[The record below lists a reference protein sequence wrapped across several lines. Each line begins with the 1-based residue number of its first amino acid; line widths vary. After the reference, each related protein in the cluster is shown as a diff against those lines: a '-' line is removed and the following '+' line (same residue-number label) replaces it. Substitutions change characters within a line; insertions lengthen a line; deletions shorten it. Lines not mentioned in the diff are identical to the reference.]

1 MFRLPKI
8 INKTLSVRLSLI
20 VVSAM
25 AILLMATLTV
35 MLYYSKKAL
44 KEEALEKVSQT
55 LEGTVQSI
63 DNILLSVEQTSGNI
77 YFNLIT
83 HLDQPDMMYTYSR
96 QIVESNKYVAG
107 CAIAFKEN
115 FYPGHELFMPYFR
128 RENVGGR
135 DTIIQAETFA
145 NGPYTEQAW
154 YYKPME
160 SARPEWLNPLSGLG
174 DDTGEAP
181 IFTFSLPIYGADGK
195 TAGVVGVDVKL
206 SLLSQIV
213 SDTKPSANSYCLLL
227 DSDGTFIVR
236 PNGSKSFL
244 QTAFSFCDNEADS
257 SVEEAVQAMISGESG
272 YKPFRLN
279 GIDYY
284 VFFKPFKRAAVP
296 GRSMERLEWSVGII
310 YPEDD
315 IFGDYNSLSTYVL
328 VVAVVGLLLLFLC
341 CRVLINRQ
349 LKPLLMLTASAQRI
363 AKGKYNEQI
372 PDSRQADEV
381 GRLQDNFQ
389 KMQQSLSTN
398 IGELEQLKTTLQQ
411 HGEDL
416 NVAYNQAQKA
426 DRMKTA
432 FLHNMTNQMIGPAEA
447 IEKDVDALC
456 SGNAENQDIVYLSD
470 DIQKNG
476 GAIAELLDNLISV
489 SADEKRKEV
498 ADD

>member
-63 DNILLSVEQTSGNI
+63 DNILLSVEQSTGNI
-77 YFNLIT
+77 YFNLMP
-83 HLDQPDMMYTYSR
+83 HLDQPDMMFTYSR
-96 QIVESNKYVAG
+96 QIVEANKYVSG
-107 CAIAFKEN
+107 CAIAFREN
-115 FYPGHELFMPYFR
+115 FYQGRDLFMPYFR
-128 RENVGGR
+128 RENIGGR
-135 DTIIQAETFA
+135 DTVIQVETFA
-145 NGPYTEQAW
+145 NGPYTEQVW
-154 YYKPME
+154 YTRPME
-160 SARPEWLNPLSGLG
+160 SARPEWLNPLTGLG
-174 DDTGEAP
+174 NDTGEAP
-181 IFTFSLPIYGADGK
+181 IFTFSLPLYGADGK

-206 SLLSQIV
+206 SQLSQIV
-213 SDTKPSANSYCLLL
+213 SATKPSANSYCLLL

-236 PNGSKSFL
+236 PSGNKSFL
-244 QTAFSFCDNEADS
+244 QTAFSLYGDDAD
-257 SVEEAVQAMISGESG
+257 VGEAVKAMVSGETG

-296 GRSMERLEWSVGII
+296 GRSMEKLEWSVGII

-328 VVAVVGLLLLFLC
+328 AIAVVGLLLLFLC
-341 CRVLINRQ
+341 CRVMINRQ

-363 AKGKYNEQI
+363 AKGKYNELI

-389 KMQQSLSTN
+389 KMQQSLSAY

-416 NVAYNQAQKA
+416 NAAYNQAQKA

-432 FLHNMTNQMIGPAEA
+432 FLHNMTNQMLGPAEA
-447 IEKDVDALC
+447 IEKDVNALC
-456 SGNAENQDIVYLSD
+456 NDNTGNQNISQLSD
-470 DIQKNG
+470 DIQQKGNT
-476 GAIAELLDNLISV
+476 IAELLDNLINI

>member
-63 DNILLSVEQTSGNI
+63 DNILLSVEQTTGNI
-77 YFNLIT
+77 YFNLMP
-83 HLDQPDMMYTYSR
+83 HLDQPDMMYTYCR

-107 CAIAFKEN
+107 CAIAFREN
-115 FYPGHELFMPYFR
+115 FYQEHDLFMPYFR
-128 RENVGGR
+128 RENIGGR
-135 DTIIQAETFA
+135 DTIIQVETFA
-145 NGPYTEQAW
+145 NGPYTEQVW
-154 YYKPME
+154 YTRPME
-160 SARPEWLNPLSGLG
+160 SARPEWLNPLTGLG
-174 DDTGEAP
+174 NDTGEAP
-181 IFTFSLPIYGADGK
+181 IFTFSLPLYGADGK

-206 SLLSQIV
+206 SQLSQIV
-213 SDTKPSANSYCLLL
+213 SATKPSANSYCLLL

-236 PNGSKSFL
+236 PSGNKSFL
-244 QTAFSFCDNEADS
+244 QTAFSLYGDDAD
-257 SVEEAVQAMISGESG
+257 VGEAVKAMVSGETG

-296 GRSMERLEWSVGII
+296 GRSMEKLEWSVGII

-328 VVAVVGLLLLFLC
+328 AVAVVGLLLLFLC
-341 CRVLINRQ
+341 CRVMINRQ

-363 AKGKYNEQI
+363 AKGKYNELI

-389 KMQQSLSTN
+389 KMQQSLSAY

-416 NVAYNQAQKA
+416 NAAYNQAQKA

-432 FLHNMTNQMIGPAEA
+432 FLHNMTNQMLGPAEA
-447 IEKDVDALC
+447 IEKDVNALC
-456 SGNAENQDIVYLSD
+456 NDNTGNQNISQLSD
-470 DIQKNG
+470 DIQQNG
-476 GAIAELLDNLISV
+476 STIAELLDNLISI

>member
-63 DNILLSVEQTSGNI
+63 DNILLSVEQTTGNI
-77 YFNLIT
+77 YFNLMP
-83 HLDQPDMMYTYSR
+83 HLDQPDMMFTYSR
-96 QIVESNKYVAG
+96 QIVEANKYVSG
-107 CAIAFKEN
+107 CAIAFREN
-115 FYPGHELFMPYFR
+115 FYQGRDLFMPYFR
-128 RENVGGR
+128 RENIGGR
-135 DTIIQAETFA
+135 DTVIQAETFA
-145 NGPYTEQAW
+145 NGLYTEQVW
-154 YYKPME
+154 YTKPME
-160 SARPEWLNPLSGLG
+160 SARPEWLNPLAGLG
-174 DDTGEAP
+174 NDTGEAP
-181 IFTFSLPIYGADGK
+181 IVTFSLPLYSADGK
-195 TAGVVGVDVKL
+195 PAGVVGVDMKL

-213 SDTKPSANSYCLLL
+213 SATKPSANSYCVLL

-236 PNGSKSFL
+236 PSGNKSFL
-244 QTAFSFCDNEADS
+244 QTAFSLYGDDAD
-257 SVEEAVQAMISGESG
+257 VGEAVKAMVSGETG

-284 VFFKPFKRAAVP
+284 VFFKPFKRSAVP
-296 GRSMERLEWSVGII
+296 GRSMEKLEWSVGII

-328 VVAVVGLLLLFLC
+328 AVAVVGLLLLFFC
-341 CRVLINRQ
+341 CRVMIHRQ

-363 AKGKYNEQI
+363 AKGKYNELI

-389 KMQQSLSTN
+389 KMQQSLSTS

-416 NVAYNQAQKA
+416 DVAYNQAQKA

-447 IEKDVDALC
+447 IDRDVSALC
-456 SGNAENQDIVYLSD
+456 NDKVGNQDISQLSD
-470 DIQKNG
+470 DIQQKGNT
-476 GAIAELLDNLISV
+476 IAELLDNLINI

>member
-154 YYKPME
+154 YTKPME

-174 DDTGEAP
+174 NDTGEAP

-206 SLLSQIV
+206 SQLSQIV
-213 SDTKPSANSYCLLL
+213 SATKPSANSYCVLL

-236 PNGSKSFL
+236 PSGNKSFL
-244 QTAFSFCDNEADS
+244 QTAFSLYGDDAD
-257 SVEEAVQAMISGESG
+257 VGEAVKAMVSGETG

-296 GRSMERLEWSVGII
+296 GRSMEKLEWSVGII

-328 VVAVVGLLLLFLC
+328 AVAVVGLLLLFFC
-341 CRVLINRQ
+341 CRVMIHRQ

-363 AKGKYNEQI
+363 AKGKYNELI

-389 KMQQSLSTN
+389 KMQQSLSAY

-416 NVAYNQAQKA
+416 NAAYNQAQKA

-432 FLHNMTNQMIGPAEA
+432 FLHNMTNQMLGPAEA
-447 IEKDVDALC
+447 IEKDVNALC
-456 SGNAENQDIVYLSD
+456 NDNAGNQNISQLSD
-470 DIQKNG
+470 DIQQNG
-476 GAIAELLDNLISV
+476 STIAELLDNLISI

-498 ADD
+498 SDD

>member
-63 DNILLSVEQTSGNI
+63 DNILLSVEQTTGNI
-77 YFNLIT
+77 YFNLMP
-83 HLDQPDMMYTYSR
+83 HLDQPDMMYTYCR

-107 CAIAFKEN
+107 CAIAFREN
-115 FYPGHELFMPYFR
+115 FYQEHDLFMPYFR
-128 RENVGGR
+128 RENIGGR
-135 DTIIQAETFA
+135 DTIIQVETFA
-145 NGPYTEQAW
+145 NGPYTEQVW
-154 YYKPME
+154 YTRPME
-160 SARPEWLNPLSGLG
+160 SARPEWLNPLTGLG
-174 DDTGEAP
+174 NDTGEAP
-181 IFTFSLPIYGADGK
+181 IFTFSLPLYGADGK

-206 SLLSQIV
+206 SQLSQIV
-213 SDTKPSANSYCLLL
+213 SATKPSANSYCLLL

-236 PNGSKSFL
+236 PSGNKSFL
-244 QTAFSFCDNEADS
+244 QTAFSLYGDDAD
-257 SVEEAVQAMISGESG
+257 VGEAVKAMVSGETG

-279 GIDYY
+279 GINYY

-296 GRSMERLEWSVGII
+296 GRSMEKLEWSVGII

-328 VVAVVGLLLLFLC
+328 AIAVVGLLLLFLC
-341 CRVLINRQ
+341 CRVMINRQ

-363 AKGKYNEQI
+363 AKGKYNELI

-389 KMQQSLSTN
+389 KMQQSLSAY

-416 NVAYNQAQKA
+416 NAAYNQAQKA

-432 FLHNMTNQMIGPAEA
+432 FLHNMTNQMLGPAEA
-447 IEKDVDALC
+447 IEKDVNALC
-456 SGNAENQDIVYLSD
+456 NDNTGNQNISQLSD
-470 DIQKNG
+470 DIQQNG
-476 GAIAELLDNLISV
+476 STIAELLDNLISI

>member
-63 DNILLSVEQTSGNI
+63 DNILLSVEQTTGNI
-77 YFNLIT
+77 YFNLMP
-83 HLDQPDMMYTYSR
+83 HLDQPDMMYTYCR

-107 CAIAFKEN
+107 CAIAFREN
-115 FYPGHELFMPYFR
+115 FYQEHDLFMPYFR
-128 RENVGGR
+128 RENIGGR
-135 DTIIQAETFA
+135 DTIIQVETFA
-145 NGPYTEQAW
+145 NGPYTEQVW
-154 YYKPME
+154 YTRPME
-160 SARPEWLNPLSGLG
+160 SARPEWLNPLTGLG
-174 DDTGEAP
+174 NDTGEAP
-181 IFTFSLPIYGADGK
+181 IFTFSLPLYGADGK

-206 SLLSQIV
+206 SQLSQIV
-213 SDTKPSANSYCLLL
+213 SATKPSANSYCLLL

-236 PNGSKSFL
+236 PSGNKSFL
-244 QTAFSFCDNEADS
+244 QTAFSLYGDDAD
-257 SVEEAVQAMISGESG
+257 VGEAVKAMVSGETG

-296 GRSMERLEWSVGII
+296 GRSMEKLEWSVGII

-328 VVAVVGLLLLFLC
+328 AVAVVGLLLLFFC
-341 CRVLINRQ
+341 CRVMINRQ

-363 AKGKYNEQI
+363 AKGKYNELI

-389 KMQQSLSTN
+389 KMQQSLSAY

-416 NVAYNQAQKA
+416 NAAYNQAQKA

-447 IEKDVDALC
+447 IEKDVNALC
-456 SGNAENQDIVYLSD
+456 NDNTGNQNINQLSD
-470 DIQKNG
+470 DIQQNG
-476 GAIAELLDNLISV
+476 STIAELLDNLINI

>member
-128 RENVGGR
+128 RENIGGR
-135 DTIIQAETFA
+135 DTIIQAEIFA

-154 YYKPME
+154 YTKPME

-181 IFTFSLPIYGADGK
+181 IFTFSLPLYGADGK

-206 SLLSQIV
+206 SQLSQIV
-213 SDTKPSANSYCLLL
+213 SATKPSANSYCLLL

-236 PNGSKSFL
+236 PSGNKSFL
-244 QTAFSFCDNEADS
+244 QTAFSLYGDYAD
-257 SVEEAVQAMISGESG
+257 VGEAVKAMVSGETG

-296 GRSMERLEWSVGII
+296 GRSMEKLEWSVGII

-328 VVAVVGLLLLFLC
+328 AVAVVGLLLLFFC
-341 CRVLINRQ
+341 CRVMIHRQ

-363 AKGKYNEQI
+363 AKGKYNELI

-389 KMQQSLSTN
+389 KMQQSLSTS

-447 IEKDVDALC
+447 IDRDVSALC
-456 SGNAENQDIVYLSD
+456 NDKVGNQDISQLSD
-470 DIQKNG
+470 DIQQKGNT
-476 GAIAELLDNLISV
+476 IAELLDNLINI

>member
-63 DNILLSVEQTSGNI
+63 DNILLSVEQTTGNI
-77 YFNLIT
+77 YFNLMP
-83 HLDQPDMMYTYSR
+83 HLDQPDMMYTYCR

-107 CAIAFKEN
+107 CAIAFREN
-115 FYPGHELFMPYFR
+115 FYQEHDLFMPYFR
-128 RENVGGR
+128 RENIGGR
-135 DTIIQAETFA
+135 DTIIQVETFA
-145 NGPYTEQAW
+145 NGPYTEQVW
-154 YYKPME
+154 YTRPME
-160 SARPEWLNPLSGLG
+160 SARPEWLNPLTGLG
-174 DDTGEAP
+174 NDTGEAP
-181 IFTFSLPIYGADGK
+181 IFTFSLPLYGADGK

-206 SLLSQIV
+206 SQLSQIV
-213 SDTKPSANSYCLLL
+213 SATKPSANSYCLLL

-236 PNGSKSFL
+236 PSGNKSFL
-244 QTAFSFCDNEADS
+244 QTAFSLYGDDAD
-257 SVEEAVQAMISGESG
+257 VGEAVKAMVSGETG

-296 GRSMERLEWSVGII
+296 GRSMEKLEWSVGII

-328 VVAVVGLLLLFLC
+328 AIAVVGLLLLFLC
-341 CRVLINRQ
+341 CRVMINRQ

-363 AKGKYNEQI
+363 AKGKYNELI

-389 KMQQSLSTN
+389 KMQQSLSAY

-416 NVAYNQAQKA
+416 NAAYNQAQKA

-432 FLHNMTNQMIGPAEA
+432 FLHNMTNQMLGPAEA
-447 IEKDVDALC
+447 IEKDVNALC
-456 SGNAENQDIVYLSD
+456 NDNTGNQNISQLSD
-470 DIQKNG
+470 DIQQKGNT
-476 GAIAELLDNLISV
+476 IAELLDNLINI

>member
-63 DNILLSVEQTSGNI
+63 DNILLSVEQTTGNI
-77 YFNLIT
+77 YFNLMP
-83 HLDQPDMMYTYSR
+83 HLDQPDMMYTYCR

-107 CAIAFKEN
+107 CAIAFREN
-115 FYPGHELFMPYFR
+115 FYQEHDLFMPYFR
-128 RENVGGR
+128 RENIGGR
-135 DTIIQAETFA
+135 DTIIQVETFA
-145 NGPYTEQAW
+145 NGPYTEQVW
-154 YYKPME
+154 YTRPME
-160 SARPEWLNPLSGLG
+160 SARPEWLNPLTGLG
-174 DDTGEAP
+174 NDTGEAP
-181 IFTFSLPIYGADGK
+181 IFTFSLPLYGADGK

-206 SLLSQIV
+206 SQLSQIV
-213 SDTKPSANSYCLLL
+213 SATKPSANSYCVLL

-236 PNGSKSFL
+236 PSGNKSFL
-244 QTAFSFCDNEADS
+244 QTAFSLYGDDAD
-257 SVEEAVQAMISGESG
+257 VGEAVKAMVSGETG

-296 GRSMERLEWSVGII
+296 GRSMEKLEWSVGII

-328 VVAVVGLLLLFLC
+328 AIAVVGLLLLFLC
-341 CRVLINRQ
+341 CRVMINRQ

-363 AKGKYNEQI
+363 AKGKYNELI

-389 KMQQSLSTN
+389 KMQQSLSAY

-416 NVAYNQAQKA
+416 NAAYNQAQKA

-432 FLHNMTNQMIGPAEA
+432 FLHNMTNQMLGPAEA
-447 IEKDVDALC
+447 IEKDVNALC
-456 SGNAENQDIVYLSD
+456 NDNTGNQNISQLSD
-470 DIQKNG
+470 DIQQKGNT
-476 GAIAELLDNLISV
+476 IAELLDNLINI

>member
-63 DNILLSVEQTSGNI
+63 DNILLSVEQTTGNI
-77 YFNLIT
+77 YFNLMP
-83 HLDQPDMMYTYSR
+83 HLDQPDMMYTYCR

-107 CAIAFKEN
+107 CAIAFREN
-115 FYPGHELFMPYFR
+115 FYQEHDLFMPYFR
-128 RENVGGR
+128 RENIGGR
-135 DTIIQAETFA
+135 DTIIQVETFA
-145 NGPYTEQAW
+145 NGPYTEQVW
-154 YYKPME
+154 YTRPME
-160 SARPEWLNPLSGLG
+160 SARPEWLNPLTGLG
-174 DDTGEAP
+174 NDTGEAP
-181 IFTFSLPIYGADGK
+181 IFTFSLPLYGADGK

-206 SLLSQIV
+206 SQLSQIV
-213 SDTKPSANSYCLLL
+213 SATKPSANSYCLLL

-236 PNGSKSFL
+236 PSGNKSFL
-244 QTAFSFCDNEADS
+244 QTAFSLYGDDAD
-257 SVEEAVQAMISGESG
+257 VGEAVKAMVSGESG

-279 GIDYY
+279 GINYY

-296 GRSMERLEWSVGII
+296 GRSMEKLEWSVGII

-328 VVAVVGLLLLFLC
+328 AVAVVGLLLLFFC
-341 CRVLINRQ
+341 CRVMIHRQ

-363 AKGKYNEQI
+363 AKGKYNELI

-389 KMQQSLSTN
+389 KMQQSLSAY

-416 NVAYNQAQKA
+416 NAAYNQAQKA

-432 FLHNMTNQMIGPAEA
+432 FLHNMTNQMLGPAEA
-447 IEKDVDALC
+447 IEKDVSALC
-456 SGNAENQDIVYLSD
+456 NDKVGNQDISQLSD
-470 DIQKNG
+470 DIQQKGNT
-476 GAIAELLDNLISV
+476 IAELLDNLINI

>member
-63 DNILLSVEQTSGNI
+63 DNILLSVEQTTGNI
-77 YFNLIT
+77 YFNLMP
-83 HLDQPDMMYTYSR
+83 HLDQPDMMFTYSR
-96 QIVESNKYVAG
+96 QIVEANKYVSG
-107 CAIAFKEN
+107 CAIAFREN
-115 FYPGHELFMPYFR
+115 FYQGRDLFMPYFR
-128 RENVGGR
+128 RENIGGR
-135 DTIIQAETFA
+135 DTIIQVETFA
-145 NGPYTEQAW
+145 NGPYTEQVW
-154 YYKPME
+154 YTRPME
-160 SARPEWLNPLSGLG
+160 SARPEWLNPLTGLG
-174 DDTGEAP
+174 NDTGEAP
-181 IFTFSLPIYGADGK
+181 IFTFSLPLYGADGK

-206 SLLSQIV
+206 SQLSQIV
-213 SDTKPSANSYCLLL
+213 SATKPSANSYCLLL

-236 PNGSKSFL
+236 PSGNKSFL
-244 QTAFSFCDNEADS
+244 QTAFSLYGDDAD
-257 SVEEAVQAMISGESG
+257 VGEAVKAMVSGETG

-296 GRSMERLEWSVGII
+296 GRSMEKLEWSVGII

-328 VVAVVGLLLLFLC
+328 AVAVVGLLLLFFC
-341 CRVLINRQ
+341 CRVMIHRQ
-349 LKPLLMLTASAQRI
+349 LKTLLMLTASAQRI
-363 AKGKYNEQI
+363 AKGKYNELI

-389 KMQQSLSTN
+389 KMQQSLSAY

-416 NVAYNQAQKA
+416 NAAYNQAQKA

-447 IEKDVDALC
+447 IDRDVSALC
-456 SGNAENQDIVYLSD
+456 NDKVGNQDISQLSD
-470 DIQKNG
+470 DIQQKGNT
-476 GAIAELLDNLISV
+476 IAELLDNLINI

>member
-63 DNILLSVEQTSGNI
+63 DNILLSVEQTTGNI
-77 YFNLIT
+77 YFNLMP
-83 HLDQPDMMYTYSR
+83 HLDQPDMMYTYCR

-107 CAIAFKEN
+107 CAIAFREN
-115 FYPGHELFMPYFR
+115 FYQEHDLFMPYFR
-128 RENVGGR
+128 RENIGGR
-135 DTIIQAETFA
+135 DTIIQVETFA
-145 NGPYTEQAW
+145 NGPYTEQVW
-154 YYKPME
+154 YTRPME
-160 SARPEWLNPLSGLG
+160 SARPEWLNPLTGLG
-174 DDTGEAP
+174 NDTGEAP
-181 IFTFSLPIYGADGK
+181 IFTFSLPLYGADGK

-206 SLLSQIV
+206 SQLSQIV
-213 SDTKPSANSYCLLL
+213 SATKPSANSYCLLL

-236 PNGSKSFL
+236 PSGNKSFL
-244 QTAFSFCDNEADS
+244 QTAFSLYGDDAD
-257 SVEEAVQAMISGESG
+257 VGEAVKAMVSGETG

-296 GRSMERLEWSVGII
+296 GRSMEKLEWSVGII

-328 VVAVVGLLLLFLC
+328 AIAVVGLLLLFLC
-341 CRVLINRQ
+341 CRVMINRQ

-363 AKGKYNEQI
+363 AKGKYNELI

-389 KMQQSLSTN
+389 KMQQSLSAY

-416 NVAYNQAQKA
+416 NAAYNQAQKA

-447 IEKDVDALC
+447 IDRDVSALC
-456 SGNAENQDIVYLSD
+456 NDKVGNQDISQLSD
-470 DIQKNG
+470 DIQQKGNT
-476 GAIAELLDNLISV
+476 IAELLDNLINI

>member
-63 DNILLSVEQTSGNI
+63 DNILLSVEQTTGNI
-77 YFNLIT
+77 YFNLMP
-83 HLDQPDMMYTYSR
+83 HLDQPDMMFTYSR
-96 QIVESNKYVAG
+96 QIVEANKYVSG
-107 CAIAFKEN
+107 CAIAFREN
-115 FYPGHELFMPYFR
+115 FYQGRDLFMPYFR
-128 RENVGGR
+128 RENIGGR
-135 DTIIQAETFA
+135 DTIIQVETFA
-145 NGPYTEQAW
+145 NGPYTEQVW
-154 YYKPME
+154 YTRPME
-160 SARPEWLNPLSGLG
+160 SARPEWLNPLTGLG
-174 DDTGEAP
+174 NDTGEAP
-181 IFTFSLPIYGADGK
+181 IFTFSLPLYGADGK

-206 SLLSQIV
+206 SQLSQIV
-213 SDTKPSANSYCLLL
+213 SATKPSANSYCLLL

-236 PNGSKSFL
+236 PSGNKSFL
-244 QTAFSFCDNEADS
+244 QTAFSLYGDDAD
-257 SVEEAVQAMISGESG
+257 VGEAVKAMVSGETG

-296 GRSMERLEWSVGII
+296 GRSMEKLEWSVGII

-328 VVAVVGLLLLFLC
+328 AVAVVGLLLLFFC
-341 CRVLINRQ
+341 CRVMIHRQ

-363 AKGKYNEQI
+363 AKGKYNELI

-389 KMQQSLSTN
+389 KMQQSLSAY

-416 NVAYNQAQKA
+416 NAAYNQAQKA

-432 FLHNMTNQMIGPAEA
+432 FLHNMTNQMLGPAEA
-447 IEKDVDALC
+447 IEKDVNALC
-456 SGNAENQDIVYLSD
+456 NDNTGNQNISQLSD
-470 DIQKNG
+470 DIQQNG
-476 GAIAELLDNLISV
+476 STIAELLDNLINI

>member
-63 DNILLSVEQTSGNI
+63 DNILLSVEQTTGNI
-77 YFNLIT
+77 YFNLMP

-96 QIVESNKYVAG
+96 QIVEANKYVAG
-107 CAIAFKEN
+107 CAIAFREN

-128 RENVGGR
+128 RENIGGR

-154 YYKPME
+154 YIRPME
-160 SARPEWLNPLSGLG
+160 SARPEWLNPLLGLG

-181 IFTFSLPIYGADGK
+181 IFTFSLPMYDADGK

-213 SDTKPSANSYCLLL
+213 SATKPSANSYCLLL

-236 PNGSKSFL
+236 PNGNKSFL
-244 QTAFSFCDNEADS
+244 QTAFSLYDDESDS
-257 SVEEAVQAMISGESG
+257 SVGEAVQAMVSGESG

-284 VFFKPFKRAAVP
+284 VFFKPFTRASIP
-296 GRSMERLEWSVGII
+296 GRSQEKLEWSVGII
-310 YPEDD
+310 YPEED

-328 VVAVVGLLLLFLC
+328 VIAAVGLLLLFLC
-341 CRVLINRQ
+341 CRIMIHRQ

-363 AKGKYNEQI
+363 AKGKYNELI

-389 KMQQSLSTN
+389 KMQQSLSSY

-416 NVAYNQAQKA
+416 NAAYNQAQKA

-447 IEKDVDALC
+447 IEKDVNALC
-456 SGNAENQDIVYLSD
+456 NNNTENLDIAQLSD
-470 DIQKNG
+470 DIQQNG
-476 GAIAELLDNLISV
+476 STIAELLDNLISI

-498 ADD
+498 TDD

>member
-63 DNILLSVEQTSGNI
+63 DNILLSVEQTTGNI
-77 YFNLIT
+77 YFNLMP

-107 CAIAFKEN
+107 CAIAFREN

-128 RENVGGR
+128 RENIGGR

-154 YYKPME
+154 YTKPME

-181 IFTFSLPIYGADGK
+181 IFTFSLPMYDADGK

-213 SDTKPSANSYCLLL
+213 SATKPSANSYCLLL

-236 PNGSKSFL
+236 PSGNKSFL
-244 QTAFSFCDNEADS
+244 QTAFSLYDDESDS
-257 SVEEAVQAMISGESG
+257 SVGEAVQAMVSGESG

-284 VFFKPFKRAAVP
+284 VFFKPFTRASIP
-296 GRSMERLEWSVGII
+296 GRSQEKLEWSVGII
-310 YPEDD
+310 YPEED

-328 VVAVVGLLLLFLC
+328 VIAVIGLLLLFLC
-341 CRVLINRQ
+341 CRIMIHRQ

-363 AKGKYNEQI
+363 AKGKYNELI

-389 KMQQSLSTN
+389 KMQQSLSSY

-416 NVAYNQAQKA
+416 NAAYNQAQKA

-447 IEKDVDALC
+447 IEKDVNALC
-456 SGNAENQDIVYLSD
+456 NNNTENLDIAQLSD
-470 DIQKNG
+470 DIQQNG
-476 GAIAELLDNLISV
+476 STIAELLDNLISI

-498 ADD
+498 TDD

>member
-63 DNILLSVEQTSGNI
+63 DNILLSVEQTTGNI
-77 YFNLIT
+77 YFNLMP
-83 HLDQPDMMYTYSR
+83 HLDQPDMMYTYCR

-107 CAIAFKEN
+107 CAIAFREN
-115 FYPGHELFMPYFR
+115 FYQEHDLFMPYFR
-128 RENVGGR
+128 RENIGGR
-135 DTIIQAETFA
+135 DTIIQVETFA
-145 NGPYTEQAW
+145 NGPYTEQVW
-154 YYKPME
+154 YTRPME
-160 SARPEWLNPLSGLG
+160 SARPEWLNPLTGLG
-174 DDTGEAP
+174 NDTGEAP
-181 IFTFSLPIYGADGK
+181 IFTFSLPLYGADGK

-206 SLLSQIV
+206 SQLSQIV
-213 SDTKPSANSYCLLL
+213 SATKPSANSYCLLL

-236 PNGSKSFL
+236 PSGNKSFL
-244 QTAFSFCDNEADS
+244 QTAFSLYGDDAD
-257 SVEEAVQAMISGESG
+257 VGEAVKAMVSGETG

-296 GRSMERLEWSVGII
+296 GRSMEKLEWSVGII

-328 VVAVVGLLLLFLC
+328 AVAVVGLLLLFFC
-341 CRVLINRQ
+341 CRIMIHRQ

-363 AKGKYNEQI
+363 AKGKYNELI

-389 KMQQSLSTN
+389 KMQLSLSTS

-432 FLHNMTNQMIGPAEA
+432 FLHNMTNQMIDPAEA
-447 IEKDVDALC
+447 IDRDVSALC
-456 SGNAENQDIVYLSD
+456 NDKVGNQDISQLSD
-470 DIQKNG
+470 DIQQNG
-476 GAIAELLDNLISV
+476 NTIAELLDNLINI

>member
-1 MFRLPKI
+1 M
-8 INKTLSVRLSLI
+8 
-20 VVSAM
+20 VSAM

-128 RENVGGR
+128 RENIGGR

-154 YYKPME
+154 YTKPME

-244 QTAFSFCDNEADS
+244 QTAFSFYDNEADS
-257 SVEEAVQAMISGESG
+257 SVEE
-272 YKPFRLN
+272 P
-279 GIDYY
+279 
-284 VFFKPFKRAAVP
+284 
-296 GRSMERLEWSVGII
+296 
-310 YPEDD
+310 
-315 IFGDYNSLSTYVL
+315 
-328 VVAVVGLLLLFLC
+328 
-341 CRVLINRQ
+341 CRR
-349 LKPLLMLTASAQRI
+349 
-363 AKGKYNEQI
+363 
-372 PDSRQADEV
+372 
-381 GRLQDNFQ
+381 
-389 KMQQSLSTN
+389 
-398 IGELEQLKTTLQQ
+398 
-411 HGEDL
+411 
-416 NVAYNQAQKA
+416 
-426 DRMKTA
+426 
-432 FLHNMTNQMIGPAEA
+432 
-447 IEKDVDALC
+447 
-456 SGNAENQDIVYLSD
+456 
-470 DIQKNG
+470 
-476 GAIAELLDNLISV
+476 
-489 SADEKRKEV
+489 
-498 ADD
+498 

>member
-63 DNILLSVEQTSGNI
+63 DNILLSVEQTTGNI
-77 YFNLIT
+77 YFNLMP

-107 CAIAFKEN
+107 CAIAFREN

-128 RENVGGR
+128 RENIGGR

-154 YYKPME
+154 YIRPME
-160 SARPEWLNPLSGLG
+160 SARPEWLNPLLGLG

-181 IFTFSLPIYGADGK
+181 IFTFSLPMYDADGK

-213 SDTKPSANSYCLLL
+213 SATKPSANSYCLLL

-236 PNGSKSFL
+236 PNGNKSFL
-244 QTAFSFCDNEADS
+244 QTAFSLYDDESDS
-257 SVEEAVQAMISGESG
+257 SVGEAVQAMVSGESG

-284 VFFKPFKRAAVP
+284 VFFKPFTRASIP
-296 GRSMERLEWSVGII
+296 GRSQEKLEWSVGII
-310 YPEDD
+310 YPEED

-328 VVAVVGLLLLFLC
+328 VIAVIGLLLLFLC
-341 CRVLINRQ
+341 CRIMIHRQ

-363 AKGKYNEQI
+363 AKGKYNELI

-389 KMQQSLSTN
+389 KMQQSLSSY

-416 NVAYNQAQKA
+416 NAAYNQAQKA

-447 IEKDVDALC
+447 IEKDVNALC
-456 SGNAENQDIVYLSD
+456 NNNTENLDIAQLSD
-470 DIQKNG
+470 DIQQNG
-476 GAIAELLDNLISV
+476 STIAELLDNLISI

-498 ADD
+498 TDD

>member
-83 HLDQPDMMYTYSR
+83 HLDQPDMMYTYCR

-128 RENVGGR
+128 RENIGGR
-135 DTIIQAETFA
+135 DTIIQAEIFA

-154 YYKPME
+154 YTKPME

-181 IFTFSLPIYGADGK
+181 IFTFSLPLYGADGK

-206 SLLSQIV
+206 SQLSQIV
-213 SDTKPSANSYCLLL
+213 SATKPSANSYCLLL

-236 PNGSKSFL
+236 PSGNKSFL
-244 QTAFSFCDNEADS
+244 QTAFSLYGDDAD
-257 SVEEAVQAMISGESG
+257 VGEAVKAMVSGETG

-296 GRSMERLEWSVGII
+296 GRSMEKLEWSVGII

-328 VVAVVGLLLLFLC
+328 AVAVVGLLLLFFC
-341 CRVLINRQ
+341 CRVMIHRQ

-363 AKGKYNEQI
+363 AKGKYNELI

-389 KMQQSLSTN
+389 KMQQSLSTS

-447 IEKDVDALC
+447 IDRDVSALC
-456 SGNAENQDIVYLSD
+456 NDKVGNQDISQLSD
-470 DIQKNG
+470 DIQQKGNT
-476 GAIAELLDNLISV
+476 IAELLDNLINI

>member
-63 DNILLSVEQTSGNI
+63 DNILLSVEQTTGNI
-77 YFNLIT
+77 YFNLMP
-83 HLDQPDMMYTYSR
+83 HLDQPDMMYTYCR

-107 CAIAFKEN
+107 CAIAFREN
-115 FYPGHELFMPYFR
+115 FYQEHDLFMPYFR
-128 RENVGGR
+128 RENIGGR
-135 DTIIQAETFA
+135 DTIIQVETFA
-145 NGPYTEQAW
+145 NGPYTEQVW
-154 YYKPME
+154 YTRPME
-160 SARPEWLNPLSGLG
+160 SARPVWLNPLTGLG
-174 DDTGEAP
+174 NDTGEAP
-181 IFTFSLPIYGADGK
+181 IFTFSLPLYGADGK

-206 SLLSQIV
+206 SQLSQIV
-213 SDTKPSANSYCLLL
+213 SATKPSANSYCLLL

-236 PNGSKSFL
+236 PSGNKSFL
-244 QTAFSFCDNEADS
+244 QTAFSLYGDDAD
-257 SVEEAVQAMISGESG
+257 VGEAVKAMVSGETG

-296 GRSMERLEWSVGII
+296 GRSMEKLEWSVGII

-328 VVAVVGLLLLFLC
+328 AIAVVGLLLLFLC
-341 CRVLINRQ
+341 CRVMINRQ

-363 AKGKYNEQI
+363 AKGKYNELI

-389 KMQQSLSTN
+389 KMQQSLSAY

-416 NVAYNQAQKA
+416 NAAYNQAQKA

-432 FLHNMTNQMIGPAEA
+432 FLHNMTNQMLGPAEA
-447 IEKDVDALC
+447 IEKDVNALC
-456 SGNAENQDIVYLSD
+456 NDNTGNQNISQLSD
-470 DIQKNG
+470 DIQQKGNT
-476 GAIAELLDNLISV
+476 IAELLDNLINI

>member
-63 DNILLSVEQTSGNI
+63 DNILLSVEQTTGNI
-77 YFNLIT
+77 YFNLMP
-83 HLDQPDMMYTYSR
+83 HLDQPDMMFTYSR
-96 QIVESNKYVAG
+96 QIVEANKYVSG
-107 CAIAFKEN
+107 CAIAFREN
-115 FYPGHELFMPYFR
+115 FYQGRDLFMPYFR
-128 RENVGGR
+128 RENIGGR
-135 DTIIQAETFA
+135 DTVIQAETFA
-145 NGPYTEQAW
+145 NGLYTEQVW
-154 YYKPME
+154 YTKPME
-160 SARPEWLNPLSGLG
+160 SARPEWLNPLAGLG
-174 DDTGEAP
+174 NDTGEAP
-181 IFTFSLPIYGADGK
+181 IVTFSLPLYSADGK
-195 TAGVVGVDVKL
+195 PAGVVGVDMKL

-244 QTAFSFCDNEADS
+244 QTAFSFFDNEADS
-257 SVEEAVQAMISGESG
+257 SVEEAVQAMVSGESG

-284 VFFKPFKRAAVP
+284 VFFKPFKRATVP

-341 CRVLINRQ
+341 CRLLINRQ
-349 LKPLLMLTASAQRI
+349 LQPLLMLTASAQRI

-372 PDSRQADEV
+372 PDSRQTDEV

-447 IEKDVDALC
+447 IEKDVNALC

>member
-63 DNILLSVEQTSGNI
+63 DNILLSVEQTTGNI
-77 YFNLIT
+77 YFNLMP

-107 CAIAFKEN
+107 CAIAFREN
-115 FYPGHELFMPYFR
+115 FYAGHELFMPYFR
-128 RENVGGR
+128 RENIGGR

-145 NGPYTEQAW
+145 NGPYTEQVW
-154 YYKPME
+154 YTRPME

-174 DDTGEAP
+174 GDTGEAP
-181 IFTFSLPIYGADGK
+181 IFTFSLPMYDADGK

-213 SDTKPSANSYCLLL
+213 SATKPSANSYCLLL

-244 QTAFSFCDNEADS
+244 QTAFSLYDDESDS
-257 SVEEAVQAMISGESG
+257 SVGEAVQAMVSGESG

-284 VFFKPFKRAAVP
+284 VFFKPFTRASIP
-296 GRSMERLEWSVGII
+296 GRSQEKLEWSVGII
-310 YPEDD
+310 YPEED

-328 VVAVVGLLLLFLC
+328 VIAAVGLLLLFLC
-341 CRVLINRQ
+341 CRIMIHRQ

-363 AKGKYNEQI
+363 AKGKYNELI

-389 KMQQSLSTN
+389 KMQQSLSSY

-416 NVAYNQAQKA
+416 NAAYNQAQKA

-447 IEKDVDALC
+447 IEKDVNALC
-456 SGNAENQDIVYLSD
+456 NNNTENLDIAQLSD
-470 DIQKNG
+470 DIQQNG
-476 GAIAELLDNLISV
+476 STIAELLDNLISI

-498 ADD
+498 TDD

>member
-63 DNILLSVEQTSGNI
+63 DNILLSVEQTTGNI
-77 YFNLIT
+77 YFNLMP
-83 HLDQPDMMYTYSR
+83 HLDQPDMMFTYSR
-96 QIVESNKYVAG
+96 QIVEANKYVSG
-107 CAIAFKEN
+107 CAIAFREN
-115 FYPGHELFMPYFR
+115 FYQGRDLFMPYFR
-128 RENVGGR
+128 RENIGGR
-135 DTIIQAETFA
+135 DTIIQVETFA
-145 NGPYTEQAW
+145 NGPYTEQVW
-154 YYKPME
+154 YTRPME
-160 SARPEWLNPLSGLG
+160 SARPEWLNPLTGLG
-174 DDTGEAP
+174 NDTGEAP
-181 IFTFSLPIYGADGK
+181 IFTFSLPLYGADGK

-206 SLLSQIV
+206 SQLSQIV
-213 SDTKPSANSYCLLL
+213 SATKPSANSYCLLL

-236 PNGSKSFL
+236 PSGNKSFL
-244 QTAFSFCDNEADS
+244 QTAFSLYGDDAD
-257 SVEEAVQAMISGESG
+257 VGEAVKAMVSGETG

-296 GRSMERLEWSVGII
+296 GRSMEKLEWSVGII

-328 VVAVVGLLLLFLC
+328 AIAVVGLLLLFLC
-341 CRVLINRQ
+341 CRVMINRQ

-363 AKGKYNEQI
+363 AKGKYNELI

-389 KMQQSLSTN
+389 KMQQSLSAY

-416 NVAYNQAQKA
+416 NAAYNQAQKA

-432 FLHNMTNQMIGPAEA
+432 FLHNMTNQMLGPAEA
-447 IEKDVDALC
+447 IEKDVNALC
-456 SGNAENQDIVYLSD
+456 NDKVGNQDISQLSD
-470 DIQKNG
+470 DIQQKGNT
-476 GAIAELLDNLISV
+476 IAELLDNLINI

>member
-63 DNILLSVEQTSGNI
+63 DNILLSVEQTTGNI
-77 YFNLIT
+77 YFNLMP
-83 HLDQPDMMYTYSR
+83 HLDQPDMMFTYSR
-96 QIVESNKYVAG
+96 QIVEANKYVSG
-107 CAIAFKEN
+107 CAIAFREN
-115 FYPGHELFMPYFR
+115 FYQGRDLFMPYFR
-128 RENVGGR
+128 RENIGGR
-135 DTIIQAETFA
+135 DTVIQAETFA
-145 NGPYTEQAW
+145 NGLYTEQVW
-154 YYKPME
+154 YTKPME
-160 SARPEWLNPLSGLG
+160 SARPEWLNPLAGLG
-174 DDTGEAP
+174 NDTGEAP
-181 IFTFSLPIYGADGK
+181 IFTFSLPLYGADGK

-206 SLLSQIV
+206 SQLSQIV
-213 SDTKPSANSYCLLL
+213 SATKPSANSYCLLL

-236 PNGSKSFL
+236 PSGNKSFL
-244 QTAFSFCDNEADS
+244 QTAFSLYGDDAD
-257 SVEEAVQAMISGESG
+257 VGEAVKAMVSGETG

-296 GRSMERLEWSVGII
+296 GRSMEKLEWSVGII

-328 VVAVVGLLLLFLC
+328 AVAVVGLLLLFFC
-341 CRVLINRQ
+341 CRVMIHRQ

-363 AKGKYNEQI
+363 AKGKYNELI

-389 KMQQSLSTN
+389 KMQQSLSTS

-416 NVAYNQAQKA
+416 DVAYNQAQKA

-447 IEKDVDALC
+447 IDRDVSALC
-456 SGNAENQDIVYLSD
+456 NDKVGNQDISQLSD
-470 DIQKNG
+470 DIQQKGNT
-476 GAIAELLDNLISV
+476 IAELLDNLINI

>member
-154 YYKPME
+154 YTKPME

-174 DDTGEAP
+174 NDTGEAP

-244 QTAFSFCDNEADS
+244 QTAFSLFDNEADS
-257 SVEEAVQAMISGESG
+257 SVEEAVQAMVSGESG

-284 VFFKPFKRAAVP
+284 VFFKPFKRATVP

-341 CRVLINRQ
+341 CRLLINRQ

-456 SGNAENQDIVYLSD
+456 SGNAENQDIAYLSD

>member
-63 DNILLSVEQTSGNI
+63 DNILLSVEQTTGNI
-77 YFNLIT
+77 YFNLMP
-83 HLDQPDMMYTYSR
+83 HLDQPDMMYTYCR

-107 CAIAFKEN
+107 CAIAFREN
-115 FYPGHELFMPYFR
+115 FYQEHDLFMPYFR
-128 RENVGGR
+128 RENIGGR
-135 DTIIQAETFA
+135 DTIIQVETFA
-145 NGPYTEQAW
+145 NGPYTEQVW
-154 YYKPME
+154 YTRPME
-160 SARPEWLNPLSGLG
+160 SARPEWLNPLTGLG
-174 DDTGEAP
+174 NDTGEAP
-181 IFTFSLPIYGADGK
+181 IFTFSLPLYGADGK

-206 SLLSQIV
+206 SQLSQIV
-213 SDTKPSANSYCLLL
+213 SATKPSANSYCLLL

-236 PNGSKSFL
+236 PSGNKSFL
-244 QTAFSFCDNEADS
+244 QTAFSLYGDDAD
-257 SVEEAVQAMISGESG
+257 VGEAVKAMVSGETG

-296 GRSMERLEWSVGII
+296 GRSMEKLEWSVGII

-328 VVAVVGLLLLFLC
+328 AVAVVGLLLLFFC
-341 CRVLINRQ
+341 CRVMIHRQ

-363 AKGKYNEQI
+363 AKGKYNELI

-389 KMQQSLSTN
+389 KMQQSLSAY

-416 NVAYNQAQKA
+416 NAAYNQAQKA

-447 IEKDVDALC
+447 IDRDVSALC
-456 SGNAENQDIVYLSD
+456 NDKVGNQDISQLSD
-470 DIQKNG
+470 DIQQKGNT
-476 GAIAELLDNLISV
+476 IAELLDNLINI

>member
-63 DNILLSVEQTSGNI
+63 DNILLSVEQTTGNI
-77 YFNLIT
+77 YFNLMP
-83 HLDQPDMMYTYSR
+83 HLDQPDMMFTYSR
-96 QIVESNKYVAG
+96 QIVEANKYVSG
-107 CAIAFKEN
+107 CAIAFREN
-115 FYPGHELFMPYFR
+115 FYQGRDLFMPYFR
-128 RENVGGR
+128 RENIGGR
-135 DTIIQAETFA
+135 DTIIQVETFA
-145 NGPYTEQAW
+145 NGPYTEQVW
-154 YYKPME
+154 YTRPME
-160 SARPEWLNPLSGLG
+160 SARPEWLNPLTGLG
-174 DDTGEAP
+174 NDTGEAP
-181 IFTFSLPIYGADGK
+181 IFTFSLPLYGADGK

-206 SLLSQIV
+206 SQLSQIV
-213 SDTKPSANSYCLLL
+213 SATKPSANSYCVLL

-236 PNGSKSFL
+236 PSGNKSFL
-244 QTAFSFCDNEADS
+244 QTAFSLYGDDAD
-257 SVEEAVQAMISGESG
+257 VGEAVKAMVSGETG

-296 GRSMERLEWSVGII
+296 GRSMEKLEWSVGII

-328 VVAVVGLLLLFLC
+328 AIAVVGLLLLFLC
-341 CRVLINRQ
+341 CRVMINRQ

-363 AKGKYNEQI
+363 AKGKYNELI

-389 KMQQSLSTN
+389 KMQQSLSAY

-416 NVAYNQAQKA
+416 NAAYNQAQKA

-447 IEKDVDALC
+447 IDRDVSALC
-456 SGNAENQDIVYLSD
+456 NDKVGNQDISQLSD
-470 DIQKNG
+470 DIQQKGNT
-476 GAIAELLDNLISV
+476 IAELLDNLINI

>member
-63 DNILLSVEQTSGNI
+63 DNILLSVEQTTGNI
-77 YFNLIT
+77 YFNLMP
-83 HLDQPDMMYTYSR
+83 HLDQPDMMFTYSR
-96 QIVESNKYVAG
+96 QIVEANKYVSG
-107 CAIAFKEN
+107 CAIAFREN
-115 FYPGHELFMPYFR
+115 FYQGRDLFMPYFR
-128 RENVGGR
+128 RENIGGR
-135 DTIIQAETFA
+135 DTIIQVETFA
-145 NGPYTEQAW
+145 NGPYTEQVW
-154 YYKPME
+154 YTRPME
-160 SARPEWLNPLSGLG
+160 SARPEWLNPLTGLG
-174 DDTGEAP
+174 NDTGEAP
-181 IFTFSLPIYGADGK
+181 IFTFSLPLYGADGK

-206 SLLSQIV
+206 SQLSQIV
-213 SDTKPSANSYCLLL
+213 SATKPSANSYCLLL

-236 PNGSKSFL
+236 PSGNKSFL
-244 QTAFSFCDNEADS
+244 QTAFSLYGDEAD
-257 SVEEAVQAMISGESG
+257 VGEAVKAMVSGETG

-296 GRSMERLEWSVGII
+296 GRSMEKLEWSVGII

-328 VVAVVGLLLLFLC
+328 AVAVVGLLLLFFC
-341 CRVLINRQ
+341 CRVMIHRQ

-363 AKGKYNEQI
+363 AKGKYNELI

-389 KMQQSLSTN
+389 KMQQSLSAY

-416 NVAYNQAQKA
+416 NAAYNQAQKA

-432 FLHNMTNQMIGPAEA
+432 FLHNMTNQMLGPAEA
-447 IEKDVDALC
+447 IEKDVNALC
-456 SGNAENQDIVYLSD
+456 NDNTGNQNISQLSD
-470 DIQKNG
+470 DIQQKGNT
-476 GAIAELLDNLISV
+476 IAELLDNLINI

>member
-63 DNILLSVEQTSGNI
+63 NNIQLSVEQTTGNI
-77 YFNLIT
+77 YFNLMP
-83 HLDQPDMMYTYSR
+83 HLDQPDMMFTYSR
-96 QIVESNKYVAG
+96 QIVEANKYVSG
-107 CAIAFKEN
+107 CAIAFREN
-115 FYPGHELFMPYFR
+115 FYQGRDLFMPYFR
-128 RENVGGR
+128 RENIGGR
-135 DTIIQAETFA
+135 DTVIEAETFA
-145 NGPYTEQAW
+145 NGLYTEQVW
-154 YYKPME
+154 YTKPME

-213 SDTKPSANSYCLLL
+213 SATKPSDNSYCLLL

-244 QTAFSFCDNEADS
+244 QTAFSFFDNEADS
-257 SVEEAVQAMISGESG
+257 SVEEAVQAMVSGESG

-341 CRVLINRQ
+341 CRLLINRQ

-372 PDSRQADEV
+372 PDSRQTDEV

-456 SGNAENQDIVYLSD
+456 IVNAENQDIAYLSD

>member
-63 DNILLSVEQTSGNI
+63 DNILLSVEQTTGNI
-77 YFNLIT
+77 YFNLMP
-83 HLDQPDMMYTYSR
+83 HLDQPDMMYTYCR

-107 CAIAFKEN
+107 CAIAFREN
-115 FYPGHELFMPYFR
+115 FYQEHDLFMPYFR
-128 RENVGGR
+128 RENIGGR
-135 DTIIQAETFA
+135 DTIIQVETFA
-145 NGPYTEQAW
+145 NGPYTEQVW
-154 YYKPME
+154 YTRPME
-160 SARPEWLNPLSGLG
+160 SARPEWLNPLTGLG
-174 DDTGEAP
+174 NDTGEAP
-181 IFTFSLPIYGADGK
+181 IFTFSLPLYGADGK

-206 SLLSQIV
+206 SQLSQIV
-213 SDTKPSANSYCLLL
+213 SATKPSANSYCLLL

-236 PNGSKSFL
+236 PSGNKSFL
-244 QTAFSFCDNEADS
+244 QTAFSLYGDDAD
-257 SVEEAVQAMISGESG
+257 VGEAVKAMVSGETG

-296 GRSMERLEWSVGII
+296 GRSMEKLEWSVGII

-328 VVAVVGLLLLFLC
+328 AVAVVGLLLLFFC
-341 CRVLINRQ
+341 CRVMIHRQ

-363 AKGKYNEQI
+363 AKGKYNELI

-389 KMQQSLSTN
+389 KMQQSLSTS

-447 IEKDVDALC
+447 IDRDVSALC
-456 SGNAENQDIVYLSD
+456 NDKVGNQDISQLSD
-470 DIQKNG
+470 DIQQKGNT
-476 GAIAELLDNLISV
+476 IAELLDNLINI

>member
-63 DNILLSVEQTSGNI
+63 DNILLSVEQTTGNI
-77 YFNLIT
+77 YFNLIP
-83 HLDQPDMMYTYSR
+83 HLDQPDMMFTYSR
-96 QIVESNKYVAG
+96 QIVEANKYVSG
-107 CAIAFKEN
+107 CAIAFREN
-115 FYPGHELFMPYFR
+115 FYREHDLFMPYFR
-128 RENVGGR
+128 RENIGGR
-135 DTIIQAETFA
+135 DNIIQVETFA
-145 NGPYTEQAW
+145 NGPYTEQVW
-154 YYKPME
+154 YTRPME
-160 SARPEWLNPLSGLG
+160 SARPEWLNPLTGLG
-174 DDTGEAP
+174 NDTGEAP
-181 IFTFSLPIYGADGK
+181 IFTFSLPLYGADGK

-206 SLLSQIV
+206 SQLSQIV
-213 SDTKPSANSYCLLL
+213 SATKPSANSYCVLL

-236 PNGSKSFL
+236 PSGNKSFL
-244 QTAFSFCDNEADS
+244 QTAFSLYGDDAD
-257 SVEEAVQAMISGESG
+257 VGEAVKAMVSGETG

-296 GRSMERLEWSVGII
+296 GRSMEKLEWSVGII

-328 VVAVVGLLLLFLC
+328 AVAVVGLLLLFFC
-341 CRVLINRQ
+341 CRVMIHRQ

-363 AKGKYNEQI
+363 AKGKYNELI

-389 KMQQSLSTN
+389 KMQQSLSAY

-416 NVAYNQAQKA
+416 NAAYNQAQKA

-447 IEKDVDALC
+447 IDRDVSALC
-456 SGNAENQDIVYLSD
+456 NDKVGNQDISQLSD
-470 DIQKNG
+470 DIQQNG
-476 GAIAELLDNLISV
+476 STIAELLDNLISI